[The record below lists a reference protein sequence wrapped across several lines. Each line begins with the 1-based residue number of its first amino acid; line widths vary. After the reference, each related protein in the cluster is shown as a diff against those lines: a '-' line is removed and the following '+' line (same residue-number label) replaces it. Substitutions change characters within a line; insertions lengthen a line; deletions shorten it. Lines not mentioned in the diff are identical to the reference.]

1 MGNELPKPLAAVW
14 WAVTVAW
21 AILIFDLSTQG
32 FGSNFTQGLL
42 AWALELLHLRVSPR
56 SFHLLHALLRKLA
69 HLTEYAIFALLLY
82 GPPGEKT
89 QRLWRP
95 RRAVFSIV
103 GAALY
108 SLTDEFH
115 QLSVSGRHGSLL
127 DCGLDT
133 LGATLAMLGPY
144 TGEQIRRFRSKHTA
158 SKN

>member
-1 MGNELPKPLAAVW
+1 MRNEVPKPLTAVW

-21 AILIFDLSTQG
+21 AVLIFYLSTQG
-32 FGSNFTQGLL
+32 FGSNFTQGFL
-42 AWALELLHLRVSPR
+42 AWGLELLHLRVSPR
-56 SFHLLHALLRKLA
+56 NFYLFHALLRKLA

-82 GPPGEKT
+82 GPPGQRT

-95 RRAVFSIV
+95 RRAVFCIV

-115 QLSVSGRHGSLL
+115 QLSVPGRSGSLL

-133 LGATLAMLGPY
+133 LGATLAMLLPY
-144 TGEQIRRFRSKHTA
+144 TGEQVLIFRSKHTA